1 MWNGEEKGH
10 EGEEEA
16 EVEGAEGDGV
26 GGPEVVGMGERD
38 EDVGERG
45 GGAREAPRGGLRPP
59 EELAREAREAAERGA
74 DVARGEHQ
82 AERLRRWG
90 VRGEERGERVLLGQR
105 RRRRDQRR
113 QGGGQEAAGESCDCG
128 GGGYWSL

>member
-1 MWNGEEKGH
+1 VWSGQEKGH

-16 EVEGAEGDGV
+16 EVQGAEGDGV
-26 GGPEVVGMGERD
+26 GGPEVVGLGERD

-74 DVARGEHQ
+74 NVARGEHQ
-82 AERLRRWG
+82 TERLRGWG

-113 QGGGQEAAGESCDCG
+113 QGGGQEAAGDSGGG

>member
-1 MWNGEEKGH
+1 MWSGQEKGQ

-16 EVEGAEGDGV
+16 EVQGAEGDGV
-26 GGPEVVGMGERD
+26 GGPEVVGLGERD
-38 EDVGERG
+38 EDGCKRR
-45 GGAREAPRGGLRPP
+45 GGAREAARGVLRPP
-59 EELAREAREAAERGA
+59 EQLAREAREAAERGA

-105 RRRRDQRR
+105 RGRRDQRR
-113 QGGGQEAAGESCDCG
+113 QGGGQEAAGESCD
-128 GGGYWSL
+128 WSL